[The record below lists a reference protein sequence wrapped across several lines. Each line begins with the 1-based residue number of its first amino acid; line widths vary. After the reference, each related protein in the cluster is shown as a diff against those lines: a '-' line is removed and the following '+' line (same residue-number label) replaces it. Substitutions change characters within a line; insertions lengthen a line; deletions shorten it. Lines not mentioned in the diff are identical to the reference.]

1 MRQQVRQLLLLSLLA
16 TLVSSCA
23 NWTHVEYVSPCIFNP
38 DEDYKDLV
46 TVIGKAK
53 CFSGD
58 AVIEQPVTKAI
69 TELPLPA
76 RTPVVAVYKFSDS
89 TGQRKSVDGIAS
101 FSTAVTMAPELYLI
115 RALKQSNFFRVVER
129 GGLDHLTRER
139 QLIRQT
145 RQTFNDDTEQKPLI
159 FAGLIIEGG
168 IVDYNT
174 NLLSGGVG
182 ARYLGIGNSK
192 QYREDTVVISL
203 RLVSVSTGEI
213 LLEILTSKTILS
225 VGVSNDYFRFIA
237 DGTELVEFE
246 SGNAMNE
253 SKSIAL
259 QAAMETAVVE
269 LVHQGREKEYW
280 KYWGESSD

>member
-1 MRQQVRQLLLLSLLA
+1 MKQLKSLFQSA
-16 TLVSSCA
+16 TLVFLLASCA

-38 DEDYKDLV
+38 DEDYKDLA
-46 TVIGKAK
+46 TIIGKAQ

-58 AVIEQPVTKAI
+58 AIIEEPI
-69 TELPLPA
+69 TDEIQSVPLPA
-76 RTPVVAVYKFSDS
+76 RTPVLAVYKFDDL

-101 FSTAVTMAPELYLI
+101 FSTAVTMAPEAYLI
-115 RALKQSNFFRVVER
+115 RALKQSGFFRVVER
-129 GGLDHLTRER
+129 KGLDHLTRER

-145 RQTFNDDTEQKPLI
+145 RTTFNDDTEQQPLI

-168 IVDYNT
+168 VVDYNT
-174 NLLSGGVG
+174 NLLTGGMG

-192 QYREDTVVISL
+192 QYREDTIVISL

-213 LLEILTSKTILS
+213 LVEILTSKTILS
-225 VGVSNDYFRFIA
+225 VGVSNDFFRFIA
-237 DGTELVEFE
+237 DGTKLVEFE

-259 QAAMETAVVE
+259 QAAMETAVVA
-269 LVHQGREKEYW
+269 LIKQGHEKGYW
-280 KYWGESSD
+280 KYWGEK